1 MNKGDFLL
9 GMMALCVCLIF
20 CTLLIANAISSSVK
34 FAGSEIA
41 KAIRG
46 HEPDITITVPTT
58 RVVQGGLPDPIR
70 EVVR

>member
-1 MNKGDFLL
+1 METGRGYAPTRGAD
-9 GMMALCVCLIF
+9 V
-20 CTLLIANAISSSVK
+20 
-34 FAGSEIA
+34 AGSEIA